1 MESGWWWWWGGGGGG
16 GGGGGWGGGGGVK
29 GAHLRPQVYQL
40 NYYHEL
46 ST

>member
-1 MESGWWWWWGGGGGG
+1 MESGWWWWW
-16 GGGGGWGGGGGVK
+16 WWWWWWGGGGVK

>member
-1 MESGWWWWWGGGGGG
+1 MESGWWWWWWWWWWGEGGGGI
-16 GGGGGWGGGGGVK
+16 K